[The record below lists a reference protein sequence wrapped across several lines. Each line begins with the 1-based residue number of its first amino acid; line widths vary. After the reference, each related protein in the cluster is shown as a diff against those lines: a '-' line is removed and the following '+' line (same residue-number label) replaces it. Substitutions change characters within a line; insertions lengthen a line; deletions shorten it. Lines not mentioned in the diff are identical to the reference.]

1 LPAAPKSEHFD
12 IHASVVFQLGES
24 LISDSVQALM
34 ELVKNSYDADASY
47 CKVTIS
53 TGTEGSEESAFRGAV
68 GSITVEDDGVG
79 MTLDDIRRG
88 WLTISNSGKRDFK
101 KKKLT
106 TAKGRTPLGD
116 KGLGRLGTQRLGYN
130 LEMYTRSADSA
141 IEHHVW
147 FSWKD
152 FLDQQRLSEVDVHYE
167 ERTPEIKRGTRLI
180 VSELRELPLW
190 KGTAAVRNLE
200 TNLSQM
206 ISPYRE
212 VRDFTVIATVDGK
225 KLELLEIGERLRQA
239 AQLRYI
245 LDFDGELFK
254 ITGKAKLSYLRPE
267 KSADRELFAT
277 LVERDGGAAFYQF
290 LLTTK
295 NVPPY
300 SFKLVMDGGWF
311 VEYSLGRELGDYP
324 ELDLVAG
331 SPANP
336 GPFHGEIDYFD
347 LGADTAAEQ
356 VGVFSK
362 ASEYRTLVSK
372 LSGIKVFRDG
382 FGVRVGSDWLN
393 LGQQWT
399 KAGSYYTL
407 KPHNTLGYIA
417 ISARDN
423 PQLEEMT
430 DREGFKTGPH
440 YNNLYELLQSFIEFS
455 ANAQGFL
462 RRGWVDYRNAH
473 QKELANVASETT
485 PEDLSRTI
493 QRGLTRAAS
502 YRLSLDQV
510 AKRLQRS
517 STASVTAING
527 IASKGT
533 WDSGA
538 ITGLSSML
546 TTLKADVDQAERL
559 IVDVES
565 YLKELERLEAA
576 GTVLTQQIEALRD
589 RIQQV
594 HEIIGLGLTA
604 EALSH
609 EINNVI
615 TQLSQRNQQIS
626 RYMKTSKITDL
637 RLLSF
642 TEYVKATTDALR
654 RQMLFLAPSLQYV
667 RENREDI
674 NVEQF
679 VTDIFKHYTT
689 YFADQPI
696 RVVPK
701 ALKGQRFVISINR
714 GKLIQIMDNLILNSE
729 YWLKEDIRAGRL
741 AAGTIAI
748 EAIKPFI
755 TISDNGRGVDPS
767 IEDAI
772 FQPFVS
778 AKGKGKGRGLG
789 LYIVEQMLQA
799 EDCNIRLLPERN
811 SYGRMYK
818 FELDLTGALIDKR

>member
-1 LPAAPKSEHFD
+1 MPAAPKGEHFD

-47 CKVTIS
+47 CKVTIN
-53 TGTEGSEESAFRGAV
+53 TGADTAQDTAFKGAV
-68 GSITVEDDGVG
+68 GSITVEDDGIG

-88 WLTISNSGKRDFK
+88 WLTISNSDKRDFK
-101 KKKLT
+101 RKKLT

-130 LEMYTRSADSA
+130 LEMYTRPADSP

-152 FLDQQRLSEVDVHYE
+152 FLGQQKLSEVDVHYE
-167 ERTPEIKRGTRLI
+167 ERTPEIKRGTKLI
-180 VSELRELPLW
+180 VSQLREITLW
-190 KGTAAVRNLE
+190 KGNAVSDLE
-200 TNLSQM
+200 TNLSHM

-212 VRDFTVIATVDGK
+212 VRDFTVVATVDGK

-245 LDFDGELFK
+245 LDFDRELFK
-254 ITGKAKLSYLRPE
+254 IKGKAKLSYLRPE
-267 KSADRELFAT
+267 KSADRELFAS
-277 LVERDGGAAFYQF
+277 LVERDRGTAFYKF
-290 LLTTK
+290 LMTTK

-300 SFKLVMDGGWF
+300 AFKLVPEGGWF
-311 VEYSLGRELGDYP
+311 VEYSLSREFVDFA
-324 ELDLVAG
+324 ELDLIDG

-347 LGADTAAEQ
+347 LGADTTAEQ
-356 VGVFSK
+356 GVFSK
-362 ASEYRTLVSK
+362 GSEYRVLVSK

-393 LGQQWT
+393 LGKQWT

-423 PQLEEMT
+423 PQLEETT
-430 DREGFKTGPH
+430 DREGFKTGPY
-440 YNNLYELLQSFIEFS
+440 YNNFYALLQSFIDFS
-455 ANAQGFL
+455 AIAQGFL
-462 RRGWVDYRNAH
+462 RRGWVEYRNAH
-473 QKELANVASETT
+473 QKEVANVPPETT

-502 YRLSLDQV
+502 YRVSLDQI
-510 AKRLQRS
+510 ANKLQRS
-517 STASVTAING
+517 ATASLTAMNG
-527 IASKGT
+527 CAIKGI
-533 WDSGA
+533 WDPVEVAKVSA
-538 ITGLSSML
+538 LLS
-546 TTLKADVDQAERL
+546 TLKSDVDQAEQL
-559 IVDVES
+559 ILDVER
-565 YLKELERLEAA
+565 YLTELERLEAS

-609 EINNVI
+609 EINNVL
-615 TQLSQRNQQIS
+615 TQLSQRTQQIT
-626 RYMKTSKITDL
+626 RYMKVNKLNDL
-637 RLLSF
+637 RLLRF

-667 RENREDI
+667 RERREDI
-674 NVEQF
+674 NIDEF
-679 VTDIFKHYTT
+679 VTDIFKHYTI

-696 RVVPK
+696 RVVPRVS
-701 ALKGQRFVISINR
+701 KGQRFVVSINR

-729 YWLKEDIRAGRL
+729 YWLKEDVRAGRL
-741 AAGTIAI
+741 SVGAITI
-748 EAIKPFI
+748 EAIRPFI
-755 TISDNGRGVDPS
+755 LVSDNGRGIDPS

-778 AKGKGKGRGLG
+778 TKGKGKGRGLG

-799 EDCNIRLLPERN
+799 EDCTIRLLPERN
-811 SYGRMYK
+811 KYGRMYR

>member
-1 LPAAPKSEHFD
+1 MPTAPKGEHFD

-53 TGTEGSEESAFRGAV
+53 TGTEGSKDSAFKGAV
-68 GSITVEDDGVG
+68 GSITVEDDGIG

-88 WLTISNSGKRDFK
+88 WLTISNSDKRDFK
-101 KKKLT
+101 RKKLT

-130 LEMYTRSADSA
+130 LEMYTRPAQSPT
-141 IEHHVW
+141 EHHIW

-152 FLDQQRLSEVDVHYE
+152 FLGQQKLSEVDVQYE
-167 ERTPEIKRGTRLI
+167 EKSPEIKRGTKLI
-180 VSELRELPLW
+180 VSQLRELALW
-190 KGTAAVRNLE
+190 KGDAVKDLE

-225 KLELLEIGERLRQA
+225 KLDLLEIGERLRQA
-239 AQLRYI
+239 AQLRYV
-245 LDFDGELFK
+245 LDFDGELFTIK
-254 ITGKAKLSYLRPE
+254 GKSKLNYLRPE
-267 KSADRELFAT
+267 KRADRELFAR
-277 LVERDGGAAFYQF
+277 LVEPDNGAAFYKF
-290 LLTTK
+290 LLKTK
-295 NVPPY
+295 NMPPY
-300 SFKLVMDGGWF
+300 SFKLLPDGGWF
-311 VEYSLGRELGDYP
+311 VEYSLSREFTDYP
-324 ELDLVAG
+324 EMDFIDG
-331 SPANP
+331 KPANP

-347 LGADTAAEQ
+347 LGADTTAEQ
-356 VGVFSK
+356 EVFSK
-362 ASEYRTLVSK
+362 GSEYRVLVSK

-393 LGQQWT
+393 LGKQWT
-399 KAGSYYTL
+399 KGGSYYTL

-423 PQLEEMT
+423 PQLEETT
-430 DREGFKTGPH
+430 DREGFKTGPY
-440 YNNLYELLQSFIEFS
+440 YNNFYELLQSFIEFS
-455 ANAQGFL
+455 GTAQGFL
-462 RRGWVDYRNAH
+462 RRGWVEFRNAH
-473 QKELANVASETT
+473 QKELANVAPETT

-493 QRGLTRAAS
+493 QQGLNRAAT

-510 AKRLQRS
+510 TKRLQRS
-517 STASVTAING
+517 ATASVTAING
-527 IASKGT
+527 VASKGT
-533 WDSGA
+533 FDAGTVA
-538 ITGLSSML
+538 EVSSL
-546 TTLKADVDQAERL
+546 LATLKSDVDQAEHL
-559 IVDVES
+559 IVDVEN
-565 YLKELERLEAA
+565 YLSELERLEAA

-609 EINNVI
+609 EINNVV

-626 RYMKTSKITDL
+626 RYMKTSKINDV

-689 YFADQPI
+689 YFANQPI
-696 RVVPK
+696 RVEPK
-701 ALKGQRFVISINR
+701 ITKSQRFVVSINR

-741 AAGTIAI
+741 SAGTITI

-755 TISDNGRGVDPS
+755 TVSDNGRGVDPS

-799 EDCNIRLLPERN
+799 EDCSIRLLPERN
-811 SYGRMYK
+811 KYGRMYR
-818 FELDLTGALIDKR
+818 FELDMTGALIDKR

>member
-1 LPAAPKSEHFD
+1 MPAAPKGEHFD

-47 CKVTIS
+47 CKVTITTAIDNLDAS
-53 TGTEGSEESAFRGAV
+53 PFKGAV
-68 GSITVEDDGVG
+68 GSITVEDDGIG

-130 LEMYTRSADSA
+130 IEMYTRPADSPS
-141 IEHHVW
+141 EHHVW

-152 FLDQQRLSEVDVHYE
+152 FLGQQRLSEVDVHYE
-167 ERTPEIKRGTRLI
+167 EKTPELKRGTKLI
-180 VSELRELPLW
+180 VSELRELALW
-190 KGTAAVRNLE
+190 KGDGVKNLE

-212 VRDFTVIATVDGK
+212 ARDFTVIATVDGK
-225 KLELLEIGERLRQA
+225 KLALLEIGDRLRQA
-239 AQLRYI
+239 AQLKYV
-245 LDFDGELFK
+245 LDFDGELYK
-254 ITGKAKLSYLRPE
+254 ISGKAKLSYLRPE
-267 KSADRELFAT
+267 KIADRDLFAS
-277 LVERDGGAAFYQF
+277 LVERDGGAAFYRF

-300 SFKLVMDGGWF
+300 SFKLMADGGWF
-311 VEYSLGRELGDYP
+311 VEYSQSREFTDYS
-324 ELDLVAG
+324 EMEILDG

-347 LGADTAAEQ
+347 LGADTTAEQ
-356 VGVFSK
+356 GVFSK
-362 ASEYRTLVSK
+362 GSEYRILVSQ

-393 LGQQWT
+393 LGKQWT

-423 PQLEEMT
+423 SQLEETT

-440 YNNLYELLQSFIEFS
+440 YNNFYELLQSFITFS
-455 ANAQGFL
+455 AMAQSFL
-462 RRGWVDYRNAH
+462 RRGWVEYRNAH
-473 QKELANVASETT
+473 QKEVADVAPEAT
-485 PEDLSRTI
+485 PEDLSNI
-493 QRGLTRAAS
+493 IHRGLTRATS
-502 YRLSLDQV
+502 YKVSLDQV

-517 STASVTAING
+517 ASASMVAINTFS
-527 IASKGT
+527 SKGA

-538 ITGLSSML
+538 VTELTSLLS
-546 TTLKADVDQAERL
+546 TLKSDADHAEQ
-559 IVDVES
+559 IITDVEA
-565 YLKELERLEAA
+565 YLTELERLESV

-615 TQLSQRNQQIS
+615 TQLSQRTQQAS
-626 RYMKTSKITDL
+626 RYMKANKITDL

-642 TEYVKATTDALR
+642 TEYVKTTTDALR

-667 RENREDI
+667 RENREEI

-701 ALKGQRFVISINR
+701 ASKNQRFILSMNR
-714 GKLIQIMDNLILNSE
+714 GKIIQIMDNLILNSE
-729 YWLKEDIRAGRL
+729 YWLREDIRAGRL
-741 AAGTIAI
+741 AAGTITI
-748 EAIKPFI
+748 EAIKPFLMV
-755 TISDNGRGVDPS
+755 SDNGRGIDPS

-789 LYIVEQMLQA
+789 LYIAEQMLQA
-799 EDCNIRLLPERN
+799 EDCSIRLLPERN
-811 SYGRMYK
+811 SYGHMYK
-818 FELDLTGALIDKR
+818 FELDLTGALIDKH